1 MDAYPAD
8 SPVVSPEPRLSPC
21 RGSPVFKESPAGAG
35 LSLHLSSGVGSSNP
49 TCPNFHTRVSLIR
62 TASLS
67 VAGRSHRPAPPRQG
81 WWDDGPGLA
90 MTQTGLGARHD
101 QLTNA
106 LPLDSMHTPAVVFS
120 AMSSS

>member
-21 RGSPVFKESPAGAG
+21 RGSPVFKESPAGAE

-49 TCPNFHTRVSLIR
+49 TCPNFHTRVSLIG

-67 VAGRSHRPAPPRQG
+67 VAGRSHRRAPIRQG
-81 WWDDGPGLA
+81 WRDDGPGLA
-90 MTQTGLGARHD
+90 IDANGVRGA
-101 QLTNA
+101 
-106 LPLDSMHTPAVVFS
+106 P
-120 AMSSS
+120 